1 MLILLKFFKG
11 RKSENLDT
19 NKILPYIN
27 IVSNKQKEAKMVC
40 SKCNKNLPQKN
51 ERHGYNM
58 LQNEVNRVFDN
69 FLNVFDFPV
78 HSPTI
83 LEPKIEMIETDK
95 NIQITAELP
104 GVDEKDIDVQISKDG
119 YLTIRG
125 EKKSVIE
132 DNNKNHYFSE
142 RSYGMVERTIT
153 LPAEIN
159 LDKVSAEFK
168 KGVLKIDAPKTKALG
183 NRKKIKVKS

>member
-1 MLILLKFFKG
+1 
-11 RKSENLDT
+11 
-19 NKILPYIN
+19 
-27 IVSNKQKEAKMVC
+27 MVC
-40 SKCNKNLPQKN
+40 NKCKKNLPQQN

-69 FLNVFDFPV
+69 FLNVLDFPI

-125 EKKSVIE
+125 EKKPVI
-132 DNNKNHYFSE
+132 
-142 RSYGMVERTIT
+142 
-153 LPAEIN
+153 
-159 LDKVSAEFK
+159 
-168 KGVLKIDAPKTKALG
+168 
-183 NRKKIKVKS
+183 

>member
-1 MLILLKFFKG
+1 
-11 RKSENLDT
+11 
-19 NKILPYIN
+19 
-27 IVSNKQKEAKMVC
+27 MVC
-40 SKCNKNLPQKN
+40 SKCNKNLPQKSGKT
-51 ERHGYNM
+51 GYNL

-78 HSPTI
+78 HSPAI

-95 NIQITAELP
+95 DIQITAELP

-132 DNNKNHYFSE
+132 DNSKNHYFSE

-153 LPAEIN
+153 LPSEIN

-168 KGVLKIDAPKTKALG
+168 KGVLKIDAPKIKTLG